1 MPDRRKQKEGRLA
14 RIEKQEEKGRIRR
27 FPDCRSLLE
36 ALMTTAAPEIEI
48 LLVDMIHNVQNLTL
62 IFGKVQFFSWPMFG
76 VINHPVIFV

>member
-48 LLVDMIHNVQNLTL
+48 LLVDTQCSKLNSD
-62 IFGKVQFFSWPMFG
+62 FR
-76 VINHPVIFV
+76 